1 LNFFKLNILLE
12 YESLQL
18 EKLEKD
24 RGSTLTISTHT
35 GPAERSRWSFPPMF
49 EVKVRRYRIM
59 GKFVEIK
66 RG

>member
-1 LNFFKLNILLE
+1 MELA
-12 YESLQL
+12 
-18 EKLEKD
+18 KLEKD
-24 RGSTLTISTHT
+24 RGRTLTISSHT
-35 GPAERSRWSFPPMF
+35 GPAGRSRWSFPPMF